1 LLDFTNNSLDITN
14 STISGNRSDGKGGG
28 IFNSS
33 NTGFTSLTNSSVS
46 GNIAVGGGGGID
58 NSGFFDIANS
68 TISDNKALNEGGGID
83 SPGGLLLTNST
94 VSGNTALTFGGGI
107 AVLSL
112 FYTIDYCT
120 IYRNT
125 ATQDGGG
132 IAIYQNRP
140 KGPFQN
146 DHGNGIGESI
156 VAGNHAQ
163 TSPNI
168 SGVIWSHGYNLF
180 QNVSPSTNFVPLNV
194 QSTDMEVSTSTFL
207 GIDSLLRKN
216 GGQTPTHA
224 LIPGS
229 PAIDSIPPHIC
240 QIIGIINDQRG
251 VKRPQGD
258 GCDIG
263 AYEYKSSP

>member
-1 LLDFTNNSLDITN
+1 
-14 STISGNRSDGKGGG
+14 
-28 IFNSS
+28 
-33 NTGFTSLTNSSVS
+33 
-46 GNIAVGGGGGID
+46 
-58 NSGFFDIANS
+58 
-68 TISDNKALNEGGGID
+68 
-83 SPGGLLLTNST
+83 LLTNST

-107 AVLSL
+107 AVSSL

-140 KGPFQN
+140 KVPFQN
-146 DHGNGIGESI
+146 DHGIGIGESI

-168 SGVIWSHGYNLF
+168 SGVITSHGYNLF
-180 QNVSPSTNFVPLNV
+180 QNVSPSTNFVPSNV

-229 PAIDSIPPHIC
+229 PAIDSIPPDTC
-240 QIIGIINDQRG
+240 QVIGIINDQRG